1 MSIIIS
7 NIYSSRKFNTYILLN
22 LAKNINKIFI
32 FMFYIIRS
40 LKFTQTF
47 RYSQLICLLFIFIS
61 YYLII
66 IYYYLFIIY
75 YYLFIIYYYLLF
87 IYNL

>member
-7 NIYSSRKFNTYILLN
+7 DIYSSRKFNTYILLN

-32 FMFYIIRS
+32 FIFYIIRS

-66 IYYYLFIIY
+66 IYYYL
-75 YYLFIIYYYLLF
+75 LFIIYYYLLF
-87 IYNL
+87 IIYYFL

>member
-1 MSIIIS
+1 MIIIIS

-47 RYSQLICLLFIFIS
+47 RYSQLFCLLFIFIS

-75 YYLFIIYYYLLF
+75 YLLF

>member
-75 YYLFIIYYYLLF
+75 LLFIYYLFIIYLF
-87 IYNL
+87 Y

>member
-75 YYLFIIYYYLLF
+75 YLLF
-87 IYNL
+87 IYNLLIIY

>member
-75 YYLFIIYYYLLF
+75 YYLLF

>member
-75 YYLFIIYYYLLF
+75 YLLF